1 MVHGVIT
8 APSRGDKPFYW
19 FRGTQHQF
27 ETPKDSTAEGAD
39 AVLIGSLL
47 NPNVVE
53 GSWVLRYLPPQPPVY
68 FLRFFFGRQTAGLR
82 RRFFFCWQ
90 NGRSAASI
98 FFCWQNVKKNT
109 AWLRKSQ
116 LTPLEALR
124 D

>member
-47 NPNVVE
+47 NPNVVG

-68 FLRFFFGRQTAGLR
+68 FLRFFLGGKRPVCGVDFFFAGKTVVLR
-82 RRFFFCWQ
+82 HRFFFA
-90 NGRSAASI
+90 GRTSK
-98 FFCWQNVKKNT
+98 QNT